1 MTPPVQTADFA
12 QAMLDASDQAQ
23 ALVGADGGVLKSNK
37 RWARQFP
44 EGVPALVLDR
54 LASVWSGETG
64 GLTRSASVLGASWS
78 ARRLGEASLGALIT
92 VEETSPAPLQ
102 RMMGVL
108 EAFPGAFVVYDLDW
122 HCRYAN
128 ATAQQAF
135 VALGLPADLGGR
147 TLWEM
152 FPGCLGGPLE
162 HHFRQAMALQ
172 TVQTFEMPFPELQ
185 VWVEVQVF
193 PSPQG
198 ISVFF
203 RNITERLQLHEQL
216 QDSELRYRRLI
227 ETMREGMA
235 LVSADFRIEF
245 INPQMTSMLGFQ
257 TPAELTGRSALEFIP
272 QTHWIE
278 AKRHMQR
285 RAKGMFEPLQLPLT
299 RQDGTRLWVDISASS
314 LFEGERFV
322 GIVVLLTDVTEQRRV
337 QDELHERST
346 FAQTLL
352 DSSPDCVK
360 VLDLE
365 GRLLSINDRGL
376 GLLGAGTREQLLG
389 RPWVSLMVP
398 EQARIAEEAL
408 NRARSGQVARCE
420 LQVDTLCGTAKCW
433 DVAVSSIQ
441 DAGGQITR
449 LLAISRDMTEL
460 QLARLREQ
468 AQAQQHTQ
476 MLESITDAFY
486 ASDADWNFTYVNA
499 QAARLLGRPAH
510 ELIGRNGWEMFPEAL
525 ATEVERNYRL
535 VMEER
540 RSINFEVFYM
550 ALGRWFELHA
560 YPSGDGIAVCFRD
573 ISERKNAQQL
583 EQARNHVLER
593 TVKGEALQSIL
604 EDIARLVEKQFPN
617 VLCYVMLKR
626 GNSLYATAAPSLP
639 DSYFYAMDGLEIG
652 PHVGSCGAAAY
663 TRQMVMIED
672 IATHPDWSEC
682 RDLALMQGLQA
693 CLSAPILSGAGEV
706 LGTLGVYRRKTGA
719 FPQGVVDLVDRTRH
733 LAAVAI
739 EHHRLEE
746 QLAFQAQHD
755 PLTGLP
761 NRALFT
767 HRLERAIEEA
777 EAGASSVAL
786 AFIDLDDFKTI
797 NDAQGHLVGDQVLR
811 EISRRLQSCARSGDT
826 LARIGGDEFTL
837 ILPRTSEAAA
847 GELARAMLAAVTEP
861 VVVGERELFIN
872 ASIGVSVFPH
882 GGRDAINLQRHAD
895 MAMFTAK
902 TRKAGVAFYE
912 PEMNRRAAERLQLA
926 NHLRRAIELDELEL
940 HYQPQVNLGDGTLSG
955 MEALLRWRHPLLGMV
970 SPLRFIPVAEE
981 TGLIVPI
988 GEWVLREACR
998 QGVRWQQEGHSAFRL
1013 AVNVSALQFERED
1026 FIETVAAVLAE
1037 TGFSADALELELT
1050 ESVVMRN
1057 VEESARRMTQ
1067 LRELGVSIAVD
1078 DFGTGYS
1085 SLSYLPR
1092 LPLNVLKIDRSF
1104 VSNLGHDVASL
1115 PVVRAITSLAQ
1126 NLGLLTI
1133 AEGIETEEEWNVLR
1147 DLGCEVGQGYLFSR
1161 PMPADQVLPAGTDIA
1176 TRRVRTV

>member
-1 MTPPVQTADFA
+1 MTWAGQAELA
-12 QAMLDASDQAQ
+12 QAMLDASDHAQ
-23 ALVGADGGVLKSNK
+23 ALVGADGLVWKSNT
-37 RWARQFP
+37 RWAQQFP
-44 EGVPALVLDR
+44 DGVPAPLAAHLAPAWTGQAELLR
-54 LASVWSGETG
+54 LPADEQGTAWT
-64 GLTRSASVLGASWS
+64 
-78 ARRLGEASLGALIT
+78 ARRLGDGPGALLS
-92 VEETSPAPLQ
+92 VQQVAPGPAFRLLE
-102 RMMGVL
+102 VL
-108 EAFPGAFVVYDLDW
+108 EAFTGAFVMYDQTW

-128 ATAQQAF
+128 PTAQRAF
-135 VALGLPADLGGR
+135 QALGLPGDLGGR

-152 FPGCLGGPLE
+152 LPDLLGGPLE
-162 HHFRQAMALQ
+162 AHFREAMALQ
-172 TVQTFEMPFPELQ
+172 TIQTFEMPFPALS
-185 VWVEVQVF
+185 VWLEVQVY

-203 RNITERLQLHEQL
+203 RNMTERQRLHEQL
-216 QDSELRYRRLI
+216 QASELRYRRLI

-235 LVSADFRIEF
+235 LVTADFRIEF
-245 INPQMTSMLGFQ
+245 INPQMAALLGFG
-257 TPAELTGRSALEFIP
+257 TPEELIGRSALDFIP
-272 QTHWIE
+272 GSHWRE
-278 AKRHMQR
+278 ARRHMRR
-285 RAKGMFEPLQLPLT
+285 RAQGLFEPLQLPLT
-299 RQDGTRLWVDISASS
+299 RQDGQQVWVDISASS
-314 LFEGERFV
+314 LFEGEQFV
-322 GIVVLLTDVTEQRRV
+322 GIVGLLTDVTEQKRV
-337 QDELHERST
+337 QAELHERST
-346 FAQTLL
+346 FAQRLL
-352 DSSPDCVK
+352 DSTPDCVK

-376 GLLGAGTREQLLG
+376 NLLDMDSREPLVG
-389 RPWVSLMVP
+389 HPWVSLMEP
-398 EQARIAEEAL
+398 EQARRAQEAL
-408 NRARSGQVARCE
+408 TLARSGQVARCE
-420 LQVDTLCGTAKCW
+420 LQVATRGGDTKHW
-433 DVAVSSIQ
+433 DVAVSPIH
-441 DAGGQITR
+441 DASGQITR
-449 LLAISRDMTEL
+449 LLAISRDLTEL
-460 QLARLREQ
+460 HAAWQREQ
-468 AQAQQHTQ
+468 AQTQQHTQ
-476 MLESITDAFY
+476 LVESITDAFY
-486 ASDADWNFTYVNA
+486 ASDAQWNFTYVNA

-510 ELIGRNGWEMFPEAL
+510 ELIGRNGWELFPEAVT
-525 ATEVERNYRL
+525 TELERNYRL
-535 VMEER
+535 VMDER
-540 RSINFEVFYM
+540 RSLNFEMFY
-550 ALGRWFELHA
+550 APAGRWVELHA

-573 ISERKNAQQL
+573 ISERKTAQRL
-583 EQARNHVLER
+583 EVARNRVLER
-593 TVKGEALQSIL
+593 TVQGHPLPDIL
-604 EDIARLVEKQFPN
+604 EDVARLVEGQHPG
-617 VLCYVMLKR
+617 VLCYVMLRR
-626 GNSLYATAAPSLP
+626 GQSLYAAAAPTLP
-639 DSYFYAMDGLEIG
+639 DNFFYALDGLQIG
-652 PHVGSCGAAAY
+652 PQVGSCGAAAY
-663 TRQMVMIED
+663 SRQMVMIDD
-672 IATHPDWSEC
+672 IASHPNWSEC

-693 CLSAPILSGAGEV
+693 CLSAPILSGSGEV
-706 LGTLGVYRRKTGA
+706 LGTLGVYRRRSGP
-719 FPQGVVDLVDRTRH
+719 FPESVVDLVDRTRH

-761 NRALFT
+761 NRTLFT

-777 EAGASSVAL
+777 DTSGSSVAL

-811 EISRRLQSCARSGDT
+811 EISRRLLACARSGDT

-837 ILPRTSEAAA
+837 ILPRTTEAAA

-861 VVVGERELFIN
+861 VVVGDRELFVS

-895 MAMFTAK
+895 MAMYTAK

-940 HYQPQVNLGDGTLSG
+940 HYQPQVNLADGTLSG
-955 MEALLRWRHPLLGMV
+955 MEALLRWRHPLLGLV

-981 TGLIVPI
+981 TGLIIPI

-998 QGVRWQQEGHSAFRL
+998 QGVRWRAEGHAPFRL

-1026 FIETVAAVLAE
+1026 FIETVASALAE
-1037 TGFSADALELELT
+1037 TGFPADWLELELT

-1104 VSNLGHDVASL
+1104 VSNLGQDSASL

-1133 AEGIETEEEWNVLR
+1133 AEGIETEQEWEVLR
-1147 DLGCEVGQGYLFSR
+1147 DLGCEVGQGYLFAR
-1161 PMPADQVLPAGTDIA
+1161 PQPAAQALPAGTDVA
-1176 TRRVRTV
+1176 ARQVRPA